1 MLERNEW
8 RLGSPRL
15 PSGQMRFALHAKPF
29 AAAAEIM
36 HFVRAR
42 KILTSVLPQYCAGTG
57 AH

>member
-1 MLERNEW
+1 MLERTEW

-15 PSGQMRFALHAKPF
+15 LSGQMRFALHAKPF
-29 AAAAEIM
+29 AAAAGIM

-42 KILTSVLPQYCAGTG
+42 KILASVLPQYCAGLG